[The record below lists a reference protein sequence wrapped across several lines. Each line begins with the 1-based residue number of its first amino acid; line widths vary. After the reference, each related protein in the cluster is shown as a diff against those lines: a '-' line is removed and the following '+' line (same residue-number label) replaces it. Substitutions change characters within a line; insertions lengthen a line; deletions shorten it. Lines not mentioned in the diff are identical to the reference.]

1 MMQLGWE
8 KEAKAVYKYKNLNS
22 LNTVGYKELFAFF
35 ENKITFVQASE
46 KIKTNTRRY
55 AKRQM
60 TWFRKD
66 KEINWFNYN
75 DVNEMIKFIK
85 GEL

>member
-35 ENKITFVQASE
+35 ENKITLC
-46 KIKTNTRRY
+46 KLL
-55 AKRQM
+55 KRLKPTHADTQN
-60 TWFRKD
+60 D
-66 KEINWFNYN
+66 K
-75 DVNEMIKFIK
+75 
-85 GEL
+85 